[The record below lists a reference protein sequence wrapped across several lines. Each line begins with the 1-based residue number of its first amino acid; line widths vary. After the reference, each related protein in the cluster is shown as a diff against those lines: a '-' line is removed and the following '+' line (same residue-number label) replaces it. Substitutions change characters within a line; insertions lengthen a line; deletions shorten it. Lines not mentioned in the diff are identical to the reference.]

1 AFSHFDLPQ
10 LGVLLANLELNP
22 ASVHAPTTGADISS
36 SNLQERRIAEQLL
49 IDTIFYCKSIKC
61 PILVVHPNILG
72 SNSLLLPDDV
82 QRNNCI
88 DSLGKIVDRTQDHS
102 VKIALENLPDYE
114 GKGRVASRV
123 VDLIEI
129 IEKVGSQNVGIC
141 VDTGHTN
148 ITKHQNLA
156 KKLKMSL
163 EDEIMQAGKY
173 LCTLHINDN
182 NGKEDIHLVPGDGN
196 IEWALVI
203 RSLRQVNYKGIF
215 MMEILERED
224 SDEQARRSYQ
234 KGAELLGIN

>member
-1 AFSHFDLPQ
+1 LS
-10 LGVLLANLELNP
+10 
-22 ASVHAPTTGADISS
+22 
-36 SNLQERRIAEQLL
+36 
-49 IDTIFYCKSIKC
+49 DTLCYCKSIKC

-88 DSLGKIVDRTQDHS
+88 DSLGKIVDRTHDHS

-114 GKGRVASRV
+114 GNGRVASRV

-129 IEKVGSQNVGIC
+129 IEKVGSQNLGVC
-141 VDTGHTN
+141 FDTGHTN
-148 ITKHQNLA
+148 ITKHQNLT
-156 KKLKMSL
+156 KKLEMSL

-173 LCTLHINDN
+173 LYTLHIQDN

-196 IEWALVI
+196 IEWTLVI
-203 RSLRQVNYKGIF
+203 RSLRQVNYKGTF

-224 SDEQARRSYQ
+224 SDEQARRSHQ
-234 KGAELLGIN
+234 KAAELLSTNWN